1 MTASSICGASI
12 ASENSRLSIAM
23 TWSGPNCAVKRP
35 FALRQLG
42 WAFAR
47 DRIDVRIERWACSP
61 ISRLLLSR
69 ARKTD
74 FAANIRPI
82 AIEPAPSSSGRP
94 RTIAAKVAA
103 AAIRMPRRATESS
116 NSVMN
121 EGGSL
126 LSLNAL
132 KKPRSPFARRN
143 CLRAYNQELPSK
155 RNAKA
160 NTT

>member
-1 MTASSICGASI
+1 M
-12 ASENSRLSIAM
+12 
-23 TWSGPNCAVKRP
+23 RP

-47 DRIDVRIERWACSP
+47 DRIEFRIEGWAPSP

-74 FAANIRPI
+74 VVAKIRPI

-94 RTIAAKVAA
+94 KTTAAKVAA
-103 AAIRMPRRATESS
+103 AAIRIPRRATESS
-116 NSVMN
+116 NNVMN

-143 CLRAYNQELPSK
+143 CFSEYSHEPPSK